1 MDSPVSAIVASLYME
16 FFEELA
22 LATAPVRPKVWKRYV
37 DDTFYVMKKGNVE
50 RLLDHLNRVHPIQF
64 TCKLEKDMAP
74 YLFWTSASLK
84 CNTTMD

>member
-1 MDSPVSAIVASLYME
+1 M
-16 FFEELA
+16 
-22 LATAPVRPKVWKRYV
+22 RPKVWKRYV

-74 YLFWTSASLK
+74 YLF
-84 CNTTMD
+84 